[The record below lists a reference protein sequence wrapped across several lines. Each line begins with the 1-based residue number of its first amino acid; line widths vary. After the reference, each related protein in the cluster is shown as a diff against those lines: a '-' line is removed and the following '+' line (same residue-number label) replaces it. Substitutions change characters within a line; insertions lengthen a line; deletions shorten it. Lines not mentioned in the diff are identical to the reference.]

1 MFRPIRTLMLVLVAF
16 LAGLFVERANQ
27 RDSCLDRGGAMS
39 EGLCIGV
46 DE

>member
-16 LAGLFVERANQ
+16 LAGLFVERANH

>member
-1 MFRPIRTLMLVLVAF
+1 MFRPIRTIILAMFAFFAGVLF
-16 LAGLFVERANQ
+16 ERSAQN
-27 RDSCLDRGGAMS
+27 DHCADRGGEMS